1 MKKLT
6 RFLRFLSLL
15 FFTFLA
21 IMLCLV
27 FNKVLDNK
35 IEEQHAQAVESLTD
49 YNKELPE
56 DQKSALYVLRIK
68 T

>member
-56 DQKSALYVLRIK
+56 D
-68 T
+68 

>member
-1 MKKLT
+1 MEYQSGGIWLMKKLT

-56 DQKSALYVLRIK
+56 D
-68 T
+68 